1 MGFESLKGRNVL
13 LGTLT
18 IKQNKTGDISMKR
31 ISFLTIIFVLLGF
44 STQSFAQNSSNVP
57 IIRIVEVTGYDAN
70 SRPTNLNIYGSN
82 FGSSASAISVTLAGT
97 PLTGVVLGAAPNT
110 QIISAVI
117 PAGNWLAGTYL
128 LNVAVGNKSVSSD
141 VTFGAQGAV
150 GSQGIQG
157 IQGQKGD
164 TGLTGAVGPQGAT
177 GLTGPAGPTGP
188 QGLQGDTGS
197 QGPQGLTGLQGPQGL
212 KGDTGQIGPAG
223 QTGATGPTGATGAQ
237 GPAGT
242 NGTNGAT
249 GAQGAVGP
257 QGPQGATGATGATG
271 PAGRMNSQ
279 VVSKSTQSGFNP
291 TSGTRLTA
299 IAICPAGT
307 VLLGGGGNPQA
318 SDDASVTLLRA
329 YPSSTIA
336 FTQNAFTATGQL
348 NANLTS
354 NGQFAIVAYAIC
366 GY

>member
-31 ISFLTIIFVLLGF
+31 ISFLTIVFVLLAF
-44 STQSFAQNSSNVP
+44 STQLFAQNSSSAP
-57 IIRIVEVTGYDAN
+57 IIRIVEITSYDTN
-70 SRPTNLNIYGSN
+70 NRPTSLNIYGSN
-82 FGSSASAISVTLAGT
+82 FGTSPSAISVTLAGT
-97 PLTGVVLGAAPNT
+97 ALTGVVLYAAPNT
-110 QIISAVI
+110 QIISAAI

-128 LNVAVGNKSVSSD
+128 LTVAVGNKSVSSD

-150 GSQGIQG
+150 GPQGVQGIQG
-157 IQGQKGD
+157 LKGD
-164 TGLTGAVGPQGAT
+164 TGLTGAVGSQGAT
-177 GLTGPAGPTGP
+177 GPTGPAGPTGEN
-188 QGLQGDTGS
+188 
-197 QGPQGLTGLQGPQGL
+197 
-212 KGDTGQIGPAG
+212 
-223 QTGATGPTGATGAQ
+223 GAQ

-249 GAQGAVGP
+249 GATGAQGPVGP

-279 VVSKSTQSGFNP
+279 IVSKSTQSGFNP

-299 IAICPAGT
+299 TAICPAGT
-307 VLLGGGGNPQA
+307 VLLGGGGNPDV
-318 SDDASVTLLRA
+318 SDNASVTLMRA
-329 YPSSTIA
+329 YPSSTNGI
-336 FTQNAFTATGQL
+336 TTNAFTATGQL
-348 NANLTS
+348 NTNLTN
-354 NGQFAIVAYAIC
+354 NGQFAVVAYAIC